1 MMAAARARRGL
12 AFFTFMDETLKEE
25 LEQIHQLLVIEGVTV
40 GKRFCTL
47 LVRFISP
54 ELLAKYVNVEI
65 MFCFG
70 VFLQGN
76 CLNF

>member
-1 MMAAARARRGL
+1 MKDLFFVSLSQAVIQMMAAARARRGL

-25 LEQIHQLLVIEGVTV
+25 LGQIYQLLVTEGVTV

-54 ELLAKYVNVEI
+54 VT
-65 MFCFG
+65 C
-70 VFLQGN
+70 
-76 CLNF
+76 